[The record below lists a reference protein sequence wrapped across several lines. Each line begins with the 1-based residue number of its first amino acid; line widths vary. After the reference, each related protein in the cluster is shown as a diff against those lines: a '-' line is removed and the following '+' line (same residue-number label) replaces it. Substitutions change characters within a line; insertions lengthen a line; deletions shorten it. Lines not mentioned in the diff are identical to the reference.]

1 MNELCTRSEIEIILG
16 FRVRNLALYQEAFIH
31 KSAVKIFNVRSNE
44 RLEFI
49 GDSVLNLVIARFLF
63 DRYPKENEGF
73 MTKLRTR
80 IVSGK
85 CLSEIAKLMNLDKHI
100 RMNEKAMKQGW
111 NSNPRILE
119 DVFESIIGAIYIDIG
134 IQMATKFILDN
145 VNKYVD
151 FDKLQL
157 DSNYKDI
164 LMRYTQAYGMNLPTY
179 AIINEVGPNH
189 KKEFIVS
196 VELEDNIIGKGVA
209 NSKKQAEQLAA
220 YFALR
225 TISPLLIDKIS
236 PQNDNKKV
244 DIK

>member
-1 MNELCTRSEIEIILG
+1 MNDLCSRKEIEQITG
-16 FRVRNLALYQEAFIH
+16 FRVRNLSLYQEAFMH
-31 KSAVKIFNVRSNE
+31 KSAVKLFNVRSNE

-49 GDSVLNLVIARFLF
+49 GDSVLNLVVARFLF
-63 DRYPKENEGF
+63 DKYPNENEGF

-119 DVFESIIGAIYIDIG
+119 DVFESIIGAIYLDTG

-145 VNKYVD
+145 VEKHVD

-157 DSNYKDI
+157 DSNFKDI
-164 LMRYTQAYGMNLPTY
+164 LMRYTQANAIDLPVYT
-179 AIINEVGPNH
+179 IINEVGPNH
-189 KKEFIVS
+189 QKEFVVS
-196 VELEDNIIGKGVA
+196 VEIQGNLLGNGVA
-209 NSKKQAEQLAA
+209 KSKKQAEQLSA
-220 YFALR
+220 YYALR
-225 TISPLLIDKIS
+225 VIAPVLIEKLSPQIDK
-236 PQNDNKKV
+236 
-244 DIK
+244 

>member
-1 MNELCTRSEIEIILG
+1 MNELCTREEIEMIIG
-16 FRVRNLALYQEAFIH
+16 FRVRNLSLYQEAFIH

-49 GDSVLNLVIARFLF
+49 GDSVLNLVVARFLF
-63 DRYPKENEGF
+63 DKYPLENEGF

-111 NSNPRILE
+111 NTNPRILE
-119 DVFESIIGAIYIDIG
+119 DVFESIIGAIYIDTG

-145 VNKYVD
+145 VGKYVD

-157 DSNYKDI
+157 DSNFKDI
-164 LMRYTQAYGMNLPTY
+164 LMRYTQANGLELPTY
-179 AIINEVGPNH
+179 SIIQEVGPNH
-189 KKEFIVS
+189 QKEFVVS
-196 VELEDNIIGKGVA
+196 VELEKNILGKGIA
-209 NSKKQAEQLAA
+209 KSKKQAEQLAA
-220 YFALR
+220 YYALR
-225 TISPLLIDKIS
+225 IISPSSIDQLS
-236 PQNDNKKV
+236 PQV
-244 DIK
+244 DK